1 MLLQGATLMNAFWT
15 HTGLRISYD
24 GMIFKVED
32 LNPEIVIRNRLF
44 RSEVLSIGFRLI
56 LAALFARRD

>member
-1 MLLQGATLMNAFWT
+1 MNAFWT